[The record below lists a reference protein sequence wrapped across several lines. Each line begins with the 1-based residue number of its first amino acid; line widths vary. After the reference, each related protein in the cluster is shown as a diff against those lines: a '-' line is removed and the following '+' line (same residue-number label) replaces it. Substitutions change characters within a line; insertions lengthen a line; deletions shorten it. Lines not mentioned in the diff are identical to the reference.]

1 MRRGGGILHG
11 PYLKWFIGVCFYCWT
26 SRDSAP
32 CTAHTSGS
40 VALQCAPRLLCLCVW
55 SCDGCELSQNKKV
68 TSAQLRMHGLDPS
81 VSEALTSP
89 AKYDPY
95 LSPSPSRL
103 RIDAASAAA
112 VGRSSSAAGKG
123 PTPEVG
129 RVMYPALFHY
139 RQALE

>member
-1 MRRGGGILHG
+1 M
-11 PYLKWFIGVCFYCWT
+11 
-26 SRDSAP
+26 
-32 CTAHTSGS
+32 
-40 VALQCAPRLLCLCVW
+40 CLCVW
-55 SCDGCELSQNKKV
+55 FCDVCELSQNKKV

-129 RVMYPALFHY
+129 CVMYPPSFTTGKRWNECAVCRAACPHALLLASSPLAMF
-139 RQALE
+139 AWVCLLACVEVAVVSCSPS